1 MRSDKETYSQP
12 LTTVLQQGVS
22 LFLTPMNKPQCS
34 SLDPSNIPT
43 PAFASHPAHETPHR
57 VSAPSL

>member
-22 LFLTPMNKPQCS
+22 LFLTPMNKPQGV
-34 SLDPSNIPT
+34 LL
-43 PAFASHPAHETPHR
+43 FLHSHGQA
-57 VSAPSL
+57 AQ